1 MQKFNRLLMVVFI
14 LAIVSMSYISLP
26 VLAADTQDSLQ
37 QMIVSTVDAVKPA
50 LVRIRVVSVEDRR
63 GREVK
68 QEATGSGIIIDPA
81 GYVVTNHH
89 VAGHA
94 KQITCTMADK
104 TEIDAILVGTDPAT
118 DIAVVKLM
126 PEKPTQ
132 FPIAKFGDS
141 SLMKVGDRVL
151 AMGSPLAFSQSVTMG
166 IVSNTELVI
175 PNAMGGL
182 TLDGENIGSVVRW
195 IAHDAQIHPGNS
207 GGPLININGE
217 IIGINEIEL
226 GLGGAI
232 PGNLVRSISDQL
244 IKNGKV
250 KRSWIGFSI
259 QPLLKT
265 QKDLKGVL
273 IGNAVDGSPAALA
286 GIKSGDILIRLASKD
301 VSVRFEEEL
310 PIFNQYVAS
319 LEIGQEIDAVVV
331 RDGSEVALKI
341 TPVERQNAIARPNE
355 FKEWGFC
362 ASNITFFAAKELK
375 RSQIGVLVTS
385 LRQGGPAESAKPAIA
400 AGDVIGKVAGQSV
413 TNLDDL
419 KKITTDTL
427 TGKTDP
433 VSVIVEFDRNADH
446 YITVVDIG
454 MQDLLDTGLEV
465 KKAWIPASTQV
476 LTRDIAAIMNIPDR
490 TGVRVVQ
497 VYPSGAAKK
506 PDIQVGDI
514 IYAINGMPIQSS
526 EPEDIDMFPTMVR
539 QFKVGSTAKLS
550 ILRDGKEISVSF
562 ILEQS
567 PLLAREMKK
576 QRDETFDFSVRD
588 ICFFD
593 RIDEQ
598 WPASQTGV
606 LVDSVD
612 QGGWASVGGLSTGDL
627 ILSIDGQ
634 PTPDITAFQTQMK
647 RVTDTHPKNVVFKV
661 KSGIHEMYVEI
672 EPSWPSK

>member
-1 MQKFNRLLMVVFI
+1 MQTFKRLLATVFVLTMVSV
-14 LAIVSMSYISLP
+14 LNLSLP
-26 VLAADTQDSLQ
+26 VFSADNQDTLQ
-37 QMIVSTVDAVKPA
+37 QMIVSTVDSVKPA
-50 LVRIRVVSVEDRR
+50 LVRIMVVSVEDRR

-68 QEATGSGIIIDPA
+68 EEATGSGIIIDPA

-104 TEIDAILVGTDPAT
+104 TQIDAQLVGTDPAT
-118 DIAVVKLM
+118 DIAVIKLM

-141 SLMKVGDRVL
+141 SLMKVGDRIL

-175 PNAMGGL
+175 PNMLGGL
-182 TLDGENIGSVVRW
+182 TLDGEDIGSVVRW

-207 GGPLININGE
+207 GGPLINMNGE

-232 PGNLVRSISDQL
+232 PGNLVRSIADQI

-265 QKDLKGVL
+265 QKDIKGVL
-273 IGNAVDGSPAALA
+273 IGNAIDGSPAALA
-286 GIKSGDILIRLASKD
+286 GIKSGDILTKLAGKD

-319 LEIGQEIDAVVV
+319 LEIGQEVEAVVL
-331 RDGSEVALKI
+331 RDGAEVTLKI
-341 TPVERQNAIARPNE
+341 TPVERQNAIARPSE
-355 FKEWGFC
+355 FKEWGLC

-375 RSQIGVLVTS
+375 RTQAGVLVTT
-385 LRQGGPAESAKPAIA
+385 LRQGGPAESAKPAIQS
-400 AGDVIGKVAGQSV
+400 GDVIVKVAGKSI

-419 KKITTDTL
+419 KKITTDAL

-433 VSVIVEFDRNADH
+433 VPVIVEFDRNADH
-446 YITVVDIG
+446 YITVVNIG
-454 MQDLLDTGLEV
+454 IQDLLDNGLEV
-465 KKAWIPASTQV
+465 KKAWIPVSAQV
-476 LTRDIAAIMNIPDR
+476 LTRDIAKILNIPDR

-497 VYPSGAAKK
+497 VYPSEAAKK
-506 PDIQVGDI
+506 PDLQVGDI
-514 IYAINGMPIQSS
+514 IFAINGMPIQSS
-526 EPEDIDMFPTMVR
+526 EPEDVDLFPTMVR
-539 QFKVGSTAKLS
+539 QFKVGSISKLS
-550 ILRDGKEISVSF
+550 VLRDGKVVEVSF
-562 ILEQS
+562 VLQQS

-576 QRDETFDFSVRD
+576 QRDENFDFSVRD

-593 RIDEQ
+593 RVDEQ
-598 WPASQTGV
+598 WPINQVGV

-634 PTPDITAFQTQMK
+634 ATPDVTAFQTQMK
-647 RVTDTHPKNVVFKV
+647 RVTDSHPKSVVFKV
-661 KSGIHEMYVEI
+661 KSGIHELYVEI